1 MCDQATN
8 TKKAASSQQ
17 AKAPEVKSST
27 LPANALC
34 DTSSETS
41 RSGSSLSSHGS
52 SESSGDSLSTCSA
65 THDLTLADLCRDA
78 KESFS
83 EDSWK
88 AAETAR
94 PSKSQEMMTMAE
106 KVLLFEM
113 AVIRARGAVRYF
125 CKVFMKQ
132 MESSGYSLWRT
143 LAAID
148 PSAKFSKKEHTAY
161 ALEAN
166 INKVMWISRNSRN
179 TCPLPQ
185 ISVLEE
191 VVAVPLP
198 HYHCAQFPAISRTF
212 FRFPKSGGISIQGD

>member
-1 MCDQATN
+1 MLQATN

-17 AKAPEVKSST
+17 PKAPEVKSST
-27 LPANALC
+27 LPVNALC

-65 THDLTLADLCRDA
+65 PHDLTLADLCRDA

-88 AAETAR
+88 AAEAAR
-94 PSKSQEMMTMAE
+94 PSKSQEMMTMGE

-148 PSAKFSKKEHTAY
+148 PTAKFSKKEHTAY

-166 INKVMWISRNSRN
+166 INKVCRFPATQEIPVHFLNF
-179 TCPLPQ
+179 LLQ
-185 ISVLEE
+185 KE
-191 VVAVPLP
+191 VVALPLP
-198 HYHCAQFPAISRTF
+198 HDHCAQLPAISRTF
-212 FRFPKSGGISIQGD
+212 LRSPKIGGISTQGD